1 MISFSLAVEVFQ
13 IIQLKGNQIC
23 GCPFHPCI
31 SSKCQY
37 ILPTTNYSFILRY
50 TCKHSL
56 LFISLQN
63 TMMHNKIH
71 NVPFTNRVDIWW
83 LNDGYVDGCSQ
94 SCHSF
99 TITWIGYVCYI
110 QHVLMVQKETSVAT
124 VIHVVPSLDYCLD
137 R

>member
-71 NVPFTNRVDIWW
+71 NVPFTNRADIGW
-83 LNDGYVDGCSQ
+83 LNDGYACGWLLPILPLIHHHMDWVCVL
-94 SCHSF
+94 HS
-99 TITWIGYVCYI
+99 T
-110 QHVLMVQKETSVAT
+110 
-124 VIHVVPSLDYCLD
+124 CLD
-137 R
+137 DSKRDNH